1 MKSKIPGGRYA
12 ANQIITLRVT
22 PKEKDWLMER
32 VGIIGIS
39 QSAYVRNRIFGG
51 RPILPRADEAA
62 IRELRRMGGL
72 IKHNFETL
80 RQAKMDVDFIRLHEK
95 LLLAI
100 ISKIEELGSRQHDS
114 EEDQESENGEAES
127 ETNR

>member
-1 MKSKIPGGRYA
+1 MKSKTPGGRYA
-12 ANQIITLRVT
+12 ANHLLTLRVT
-22 PKEKDWLMER
+22 PEEKNWLAER
-32 VGIIGIS
+32 VAIIGIS
-39 QSAYVRNRIFGG
+39 QSAYVRNRVFGG

-80 RQAKMDVDFIRLHEK
+80 RQAKMDTAFIRRHED
-95 LLLAI
+95 LLQTI
-100 ISKIEELGSRQHDS
+100 VEKIEELGSGQNDC
-114 EEDQESENGEAES
+114 EEDQASEYDETEN

>member
-12 ANQIITLRVT
+12 ANHLLTLRVT
-22 PKEKDWLMER
+22 PEEKGWLMER
-32 VGIIGIS
+32 VAIIGIS
-39 QSAYVRNRIFGG
+39 QSAYVRKRIFGG

-80 RQAKMDVDFIRLHEK
+80 RQAKMDAAFIRQHED
-95 LLLAI
+95 LLQTI
-100 ISKIEELGSRQHDS
+100 VDKIEELGSMHHDRQ
-114 EEDQESENGEAES
+114 EDQESEYAEAEN
-127 ETNR
+127 ETGR